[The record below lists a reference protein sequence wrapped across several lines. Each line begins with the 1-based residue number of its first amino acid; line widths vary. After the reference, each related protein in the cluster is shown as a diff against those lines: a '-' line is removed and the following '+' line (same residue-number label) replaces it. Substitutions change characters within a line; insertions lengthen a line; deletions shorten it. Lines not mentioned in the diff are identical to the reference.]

1 MAIAAQVFVRLC
13 FVPDGAGP
21 MSQPSAQTIEVGY
34 GGPNAATASSI
45 GLQMMPGGN
54 TASVA
59 NLNTLA
65 TNIAT
70 ALQTAFAAVQP
81 TVNGWPTG
89 GQ

>member
-13 FVPDGAGP
+13 FVPDGANQ

-34 GGPNAATASSI
+34 GGPQASGGSSVP
-45 GLQMMPGGN
+45 LQMMPGGN

-65 TNIAT
+65 TNIGS